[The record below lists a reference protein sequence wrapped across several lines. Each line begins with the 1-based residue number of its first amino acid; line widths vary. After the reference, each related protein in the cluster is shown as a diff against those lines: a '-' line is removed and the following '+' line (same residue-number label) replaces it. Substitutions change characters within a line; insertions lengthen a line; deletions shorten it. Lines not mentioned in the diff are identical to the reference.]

1 MAIFLTEDSKVIVQG
16 MTGSEG
22 SKHTQRMLN
31 SGTNIVGG
39 VTPGKGGQ
47 TVEFEGDHGARLRLG
62 RRGGRGEPA
71 PTSRWSSCR
80 RSSPRARSSR
90 PSTPACRWSS

>member
-1 MAIFLTEDSKVIVQG
+1 MAIFLNSESKVIVQG

-22 SKHTQRMLN
+22 RKHTARMLT

-47 TVEFEGDHGARLRLG
+47 QVEFEQGST
-62 RRGGRGEPA
+62 A
-71 PTSRWSSCR
+71 PSSSPCR
-80 RSSPRARSSR
+80 RDRR
-90 PSTPACRWSS
+90 PG